1 MDFSPILKTIVTVG
15 QANDLLLELENL
27 SKSIYLIGNKFS
39 VNLKKI
45 DVRYYDQLFYLLEK
59 NDKKEC
65 LEKLVDAIKKLPVI
79 NFNLSFF
86 PSFEIVEKISDW
98 LEESMGEKVLISI
111 RNKQEL
117 FTKVELEYN
126 GSYIKC

>member
-45 DVRYYDQLFYLLEK
+45 DVRYYNLLFHLLEK

-65 LEKLVDAIKKLPVI
+65 LRKLVDAIKKLPVI
-79 NFNLSFF
+79 NLNLSFF
-86 PSFEIVEKISDW
+86 PSFEIVEKIGDW

>member
-1 MDFSPILKTIVTVG
+1 MDFLPILKTIVTVG

-27 SKSIYLIGNKFS
+27 SKSIYLTGNKFS
-39 VNLKKI
+39 GNLKKI

-65 LEKLVDAIKKLPVI
+65 LRKLVDAIKKLPVI
-79 NFNLSFF
+79 NLNLSFF

-111 RNKQEL
+111 KKNPEL
-117 FTKVELEYN
+117 FTKIELEYQ
-126 GSYIKC
+126 GRYVKC